1 MPEPVNNLPTHRD
14 ENWRYANLRVLARA
28 RVEAVPG
35 GAAATGHLPAAAAAL
50 PPALPGHER
59 WVFADG
65 HHEASLSKAVAGSRA
80 GLLDAAQAGEAF
92 SAMLDSELVN
102 AGVDFSL
109 ARANARRG
117 DQVLHIE
124 LPAGGD
130 AAAIELVF
138 VASASA
144 SQGTSYPR
152 VQVHAHRNSRLSLVE
167 RHLSSGDADSAVN
180 AAVDIAIGA
189 GASVDHVRVQD
200 CGARA
205 GVFDTLVANVGEN
218 ASYRL
223 RTVTLGGLA
232 SRSTAFIKLAG
243 RAARC
248 EFVAA
253 SIANGIQSHDIFA
266 EIDHAAPQATT
277 REIFRGIAND
287 RGKLAFNG
295 KMIVRAMAH
304 DADSDQSLKSLLT
317 GSGAEAAAR
326 PQLEIY
332 TDRVRARHGA
342 TTGKLDDQMLFYL
355 LSRGIDRPTAQSLL
369 QWAFI
374 EDVVSRIEPLEL
386 RQDVER
392 RASVQLLEVAS
403 LDLLGASP

>member
-1 MPEPVNNLPTHRD
+1 MPDLVNNLPTNRD
-14 ENWRYANLRVLARA
+14 ENWRYANLRPLAKA
-28 RVEAVPG
+28 RVEAVPA
-35 GAAATGHLPAAAAAL
+35 GAATTDLLPEGAAAL
-50 PPALPGHER
+50 PLALAGHER
-59 WVFADG
+59 WVFVDG
-65 HHEASLSKAVAGSRA
+65 RHEASLSKAAADSHA
-80 GLLDAAQAGEAF
+80 MLLDAAQAGEAF
-92 SAMLDSELVN
+92 AAMLDSELVN

-152 VQVHAHRNSRLSLVE
+152 VQVHAHRNSRLSLIE
-167 RHLSSGDADSAVN
+167 RHLGSGDADSAVN

-200 CGARA
+200 CSARA
-205 GVFDTLVANVGEN
+205 SVFDTLMANVDEN

-295 KMIVRAMAH
+295 KMIVRATAH

-332 TDRVRARHGA
+332 TDRVRAKHGA
-342 TTGKLDDQMLFYL
+342 TTGKLDEQMLFYL

-392 RASVQLLEVAS
+392 RASAQLLEVAS
-403 LDLLGASP
+403 LDLLGAAS

>member
-1 MPEPVNNLPTHRD
+1 MPDPVNNLPTNRD
-14 ENWRYANLRVLARA
+14 ENWRYANLRPMAKA
-28 RVEAVPG
+28 RVEAVPE
-35 GAAATGHLPAAAAAL
+35 GAAPTDLLPAATAAL

-59 WVFADG
+59 RVFIDG
-65 HHEASLSKAVAGSRA
+65 RHDASLSKADKDSRA
-80 GLLDAAQAGEAF
+80 VLLDVAHAGEAF
-92 SAMLDSELVN
+92 AAMLDSELVN

-124 LPAGGD
+124 LPAGSD

-138 VASASA
+138 VATASA

-152 VQVHAHRNSRLSLVE
+152 VQVHAHRNSRLSLIE
-167 RHLSSGDADSAVN
+167 RHFSSGDADSAVN

-205 GVFDTLVANVGEN
+205 SVFDTLVANVGEN

-232 SRSTAFIKLAG
+232 TRSTAFIKLAG

-277 REIFRGIAND
+277 RQIFRGIAND

-332 TDRVRARHGA
+332 TDRVRAKHGA
-342 TTGKLDDQMLFYL
+342 TTGKLDEQMLFYL

-374 EDVVSRIEPLEL
+374 EDVVSRIEPVEL

-392 RASVQLLEVAS
+392 RASAQLLEVAS
-403 LDLLGASP
+403 LDLLGAAP